1 MNVRV
6 YVCVEREREDKMV
19 NRMYRGSVEINRGRG
34 GPRRRWR
41 DEVREFLVEER
52 YQ

>member
-1 MNVRV
+1 
-6 YVCVEREREDKMV
+6 MV

-41 DEVREFLVEER
+41 DEVREFLVEEESMSEVHKVQLLR
-52 YQ
+52 GIE